1 MNKMPL
7 LLLCLTLLASTAKAA
22 SNDDERVVRH
32 AVFPPTQATVVIA
45 EGDLEPRSI
54 GSYSVRLYAKGEPGF
69 PYDSFVTG
77 LVRPRDGGVEKLL
90 FQDVDEDGKPDIV
103 VTVRAAGSGG
113 FLSADAF
120 RFDGK
125 TLTPLSSIAGLDGD
139 ADPVAALKAAFK
151 NRR

>member
-1 MNKMPL
+1 MKRMPA
-7 LLLCLTLLASTAKAA
+7 LLLCLTLFASTAKAA
-22 SNDDERVVRH
+22 SNDDGRIVQH
-32 AVFPPTQATVVIA
+32 AALPPTQATVVVA

-69 PYDSFVTG
+69 PYDSFITG
-77 LVRPRDGGVEKLL
+77 LVRPRDGGIEKLL
-90 FQDVDEDGKPDIV
+90 FADVDGDGKPDIV

-125 TLTPLSSIAGLDGD
+125 ALTLLSSVAGLDGS
-139 ADPVAALKAAFK
+139 ADPVAALKTAFK

>member
-1 MNKMPL
+1 MNRMPA
-7 LLLCLTLLASTAKAA
+7 LLLCLTLFASTAKAA
-22 SNDDERVVRH
+22 SNDDERIVRH
-32 AVFPPTQATVVIA
+32 AVFPSTQATVVIA

-77 LVRPRDGGVEKLL
+77 LVRPRDGGIEKLL
-90 FQDVDEDGKPDIV
+90 FADVDGDSKPDIV

-125 TLTPLSSIAGLDGD
+125 KLTLLSSVAGLDGS
-139 ADPVAALKAAFK
+139 ADPVAALKTAFR

>member
-1 MNKMPL
+1 MNRMPA
-7 LLLCLTLLASTAKAA
+7 LLLCLALFSSTAKAA

-32 AVFPPTQATVVIA
+32 AVFPPTQATVVVA

-54 GSYSVRLYAKGEPGF
+54 GSYSVRLYAKGEPNF
-69 PYDSFVTG
+69 PYDSFITG
-77 LVRPRDGGVEKLL
+77 LVRPRDGGIEKLL
-90 FQDVDEDGKPDIV
+90 FSDVDGDGKPDIV

-125 TLTPLSSIAGLDGD
+125 VLTLLSSVTGLDGN
-139 ADPVAALKAAFK
+139 ADPVAALKTAFT